1 MGTRRISIIG
11 SLTQDNSGNVLWE
24 PSSLFLTNDRHPGFV
39 LRFKNTDDKIKAS
52 GSFSV
57 PKDYV
62 GTPKIIVIW
71 ATSAVAGNAVWDADT
86 KAIAAGES
94 MDPNSDDDNATVTT
108 AAAETTLLQSVSS
121 MTLTGTYAVDD
132 LVQLS
137 LGRDGAA
144 PDTIAADLL
153 VWDVLFEYADA

>member
-1 MGTRRISIIG
+1 MATRRISIIG
-11 SLTQDNSGNVLWE
+11 SLNPDTSGNAWWE
-24 PSSLFLTNDRHPGFV
+24 PSSLALTNDRFPGLV
-39 LRFKNTDDKIKAS
+39 LRFKDTATKVKAS

-71 ATSAVAGNAVWDADT
+71 ATSATSGNAIWDADT

-94 MDPNSDDDNATVTT
+94 MDPATDDDTATVTT
-108 AAAETTLLQSVSS
+108 AAPGTAFLQAVSS
-121 MTLTGTYAVDD
+121 MTLTGTYVADD

-137 LGRDGAA
+137 LGRDGASS
-144 PDTIAADLL
+144 DTIAADLL